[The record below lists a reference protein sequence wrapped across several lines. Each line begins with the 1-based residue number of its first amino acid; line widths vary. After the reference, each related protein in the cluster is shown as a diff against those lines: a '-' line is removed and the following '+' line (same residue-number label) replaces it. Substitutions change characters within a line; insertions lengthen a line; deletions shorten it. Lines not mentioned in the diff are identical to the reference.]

1 MCEME
6 ISPKFETDEILQ
18 AMAHNTSTID
28 RDCDMVRELLKA
40 RKQHNALFALEVFQG
55 LIHRAYALMLEEYGI
70 AVAEVTMDQKG
81 HVHLVGNEKTS
92 IMAEIRRSTE
102 EAHKYETR

>member
-1 MCEME
+1 ME
-6 ISPKFETDEILQ
+6 VNAFQDTDVILQ
-18 AMAHNTSTID
+18 AFAHNASTID
-28 RDCDMVRELLKA
+28 RDCDMARELLKA
-40 RKQHNALFALEVFQG
+40 RKQNDKLFALEVFQG

-70 AVAEVTMDQKG
+70 AVAEATMDQKG

-92 IMAEIRRSTE
+92 IMEEIRRSTE